1 VSAVICSCFGIRRFF
16 SAEGS
21 LMSLT
26 PCRDL
31 QIGRSFSH
39 SLGGVRRGN
48 VGPFLSLRVLS
59 RGQHALSLRFC
70 SPLLLDLTAFMQST
84 PRGRVSIL
92 NKLPWSVAFV
102 LRVCSEGWISK
113 PVPRPQP
120 TRILY
125 PDISLRHK
133 PLVWMPVWT
142 VSFATAPTL
151 VRASLWRFVLLDTVV
166 RFAVRTVL
174 HSWL

>member
-1 VSAVICSCFGIRRFF
+1 
-16 SAEGS
+16 
-21 LMSLT
+21 MSLT

-125 PDISLRHK
+125 PDISFDTSLSSGCQYEKSALRQLRH
-133 PLVWMPVWT
+133 L
-142 VSFATAPTL
+142 FFL
-151 VRASLWRFVLLDTVV
+151 RFGSLWCSTPLGVARFDFERSFTAGSDTSLDIVSPFHYL
-166 RFAVRTVL
+166 RR
-174 HSWL
+174 S